1 MELSNYLRDKISQG
15 RIAEQQPPPG
25 SDTVRLVL
33 KLLWR
38 QFIEITET
46 ATNTH
51 LFKNY
56 IPLEGKKLKQSHYR
70 PGQALRVP
78 GD

>member
-1 MELSNYLRDKISQG
+1 MELSNYLCDEISQG
-15 RIAEQQPPPG
+15 RIAQQQPPPG
-25 SDTVRLVL
+25 SNSICLVL

-46 ATNTH
+46 VTNTH

-56 IPLEGKKLKQSHYR
+56 IPII
-70 PGQALRVP
+70 
-78 GD
+78 DNN